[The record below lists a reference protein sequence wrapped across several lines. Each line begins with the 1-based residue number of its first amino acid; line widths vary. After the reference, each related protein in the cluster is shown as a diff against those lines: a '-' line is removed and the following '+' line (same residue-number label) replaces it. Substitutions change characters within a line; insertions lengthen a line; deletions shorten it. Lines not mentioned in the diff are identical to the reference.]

1 MLSFLKNESI
11 ILYNNIIYTYF
22 FVKESLKDF
31 CSHPFWL
38 YLRRLNTS
46 YIMRTITFVVTL
58 LFCSLCAKINAQ
70 GITIQPNKPTASE
83 IFEDIKK
90 LNFLGSVLYVAAHP
104 DDENTT
110 AISYFANTVKART
123 AYLSLTRGDGGQNI
137 VGPELRELLGVIRTQ
152 ELLAARATD
161 GGEQY
166 FTRANDFGYSK
177 HPDETLDIW
186 NKDEVLSDVV
196 WAMRTF
202 KPDVIINRFDHRSPG
217 TTHGHHTSSAMLSVE
232 AFDLVNDPS
241 KYADQ
246 LQYTETWQP
255 QRQFFNTSWW
265 FYGGREAFAKADKSN
280 LVKIDVGTYY
290 PGYGLSN
297 TEISSLS
304 RSQHKSQGFGN
315 TGTRGSSDTYFELLR
330 GTMPSNNDIFQG
342 IDTSWGRVK
351 GSSKVAA
358 LLQSVEANFDTA
370 HPEKSVPELVKAY
383 AELQKLEDQYWKTIK
398 SRDIQN
404 LIAACSGLYLEAV
417 ANTQTATIGE
427 EVTLRL
433 EAINRS
439 NVIMKI
445 NSIAVPSKKSN
456 LITEDLSNN
465 KVYRTGEKFTISNEF
480 ASTNAYWL
488 NEQGSLGMYRVD
500 DRRLIGKPETPK
512 RNLVRFE
519 INIDGVDINFDK
531 PIVYKYNDRV
541 KGEVYEP
548 FEIVPEASTSI
559 KDKVL
564 IFANADAKQIPVT
577 VTAHKESLTGTVRL
591 DIPKGWKVS
600 PQSAPVSIASK
611 GEQQSINFTVTPP
624 SNQNEGIIIPKV
636 TVGNTTYD
644 KELVKIDYSHI
655 PLQSLFLPAQAKVV
669 RLDIERRGDY
679 IGYIQGAGDAVPQNL
694 EQIGYQVA
702 IITPEEITKER
713 LAQFDAVVVG
723 IRAYNVVNELQS
735 KQPTLLEYV
744 KEGGTL
750 IAQYNTSG
758 RRGSTNVGAPYPL
771 KLSRDRVTDEYSD
784 VKVIAKDHPLMNFPN
799 KITQEDFEGW
809 TQERGLYFPNEW
821 SDEYTP
827 ILSMQDKG
835 ETPKK
840 GSLLVAPYGEGHYIY
855 TGLSFFRELPAGVS
869 GAYRLFSN
877 MLSIGKEK
885 PKKVKG

>member
-1 MLSFLKNESI
+1 VTNDQQLK
-11 ILYNNIIYTYF
+11 
-22 FVKESLKDF
+22 VKETLKDS

-38 YLRRLNTS
+38 YLRRLNTPHT
-46 YIMRTITFVVTL
+46 MRTITFVVTL
-58 LFCSLCAKINAQ
+58 LICSLCAKINAQ
-70 GITIQPNKPTASE
+70 GITVKPKKPTSSQIYE
-83 IFEDIKK
+83 GIKK

-110 AISYFANTVKART
+110 AISYFSNTVKART

-137 VGPELRELLGVIRTQ
+137 IGPELRELLGIIRTQ

-161 GGEQY
+161 GGEQR

-177 HPDETLDIW
+177 HPDETLAIW
-186 NKDEVLSDVV
+186 NKEEVLSDVV

-217 TTHGHHTSSAMLSVE
+217 STHGHHTSSAMLSVE

-241 KYADQ
+241 KYPDQ

-265 FYGGREAFAKADKSN
+265 FYGSQDAFAKADKSN
-280 LVKIDVGTYY
+280 LVKVDVGTYY
-290 PGYGLSN
+290 PSYGMSN

-315 TGTRGSSDTYFELLR
+315 TGTRGSNETYFELLR
-330 GTMPSNNDIFQG
+330 GTMPSNDDVFQG

-351 GSSKVAA
+351 GSDKVAA
-358 LLQSVEANFDTA
+358 LLQAVEKNFDHA
-370 HPEKSVPELVKAY
+370 HPEKSVPKLTQAY
-383 AELQKLEDQYWKTIK
+383 KELQKLEDQHWKTIK
-398 SRDIQN
+398 SEELKE
-404 LIAACSGLYLEAV
+404 LIAACAGLYLEAV
-417 ANTQTATIGE
+417 ANTQTATTGE
-427 EVTLRL
+427 EVTLKL

-439 NVIMKI
+439 DVAMTL
-445 NSIAVPSKKSN
+445 NSVGIPTKKST
-456 LITEDLSNN
+456 LIGESLMTNN
-465 KVYRTGEKFTISNEF
+465 GYQGEEKVTVSNEF

-488 NEQGSLGMYRVD
+488 EKQGTLGMYRVD

-512 RNLVRFE
+512 RNVVTFE
-519 INIDGVDINFDK
+519 IVIEGVAFNFDK

-548 FEIVPEASTSI
+548 FEIVPEASSSI

-564 IFANADAKQIPVT
+564 IFANAEAKQIPVT
-577 VTAHKESLTGTVRL
+577 VTAHKNELTGTLQL

-600 PQSAPVSIASK
+600 PQTAPVMIAKK
-611 GEQQSINFTVTPP
+611 GEQQVINFTVTPP
-624 SNQNEGIIIPKV
+624 ANQSEGILTPKI
-636 TVGNTTYD
+636 TVGTTTYD

-702 IITPEEITKER
+702 IIKPEEITKER

-723 IRAYNVVNELQS
+723 IRAYNVVDELQS
-735 KQPTLLEYV
+735 KQPTLLAYV

-758 RRGSTNVGAPYPL
+758 RWGDTKIGAPYPM
-771 KLSRDRVTDEYSD
+771 KLSRDRVTDEYSE
-784 VKVIAKDHPLMNFPN
+784 VKILAKDHPLMNFPN
-799 KITQEDFEGW
+799 KITQKDFEGW
-809 TQERGLYFPNEW
+809 TQERGLYFPDEW
-821 SDEYTP
+821 SSEYTP

-835 ETPKK
+835 ETPKE

-877 MLSIGKEK
+877 MLSIGKEN